1 MGHLKNLYELVTIFF
16 CFLFCFWPREMW
28 DLSSPTRDWNCTPFI
43 GRQSSNH
50 WITRE
55 VYGNREWLNKPEG
68 LLAYLLLCVVEVQMF
83 CLGFD
88 FCGGQWYLFW
98 SRLFA
103 ILVESKISNFQD
115 KVQDKLE
122 TFSIISLITY
132 LREM

>member
-1 MGHLKNLYELVTIFF
+1 
-16 CFLFCFWPREMW
+16 
-28 DLSSPTRDWNCTPFI
+28 
-43 GRQSSNH
+43 
-50 WITRE
+50 
-55 VYGNREWLNKPEG
+55 
-68 LLAYLLLCVVEVQMF
+68 MF